1 MKILCLLLSSAL
13 FAGAAAAASPP
24 QGFADDAAAF
34 GALETVYSA
43 ALSADGKKIVYVGP
57 GTGASTIAV
66 VIHLDTGAIAQVAR
80 GDGKP
85 INIRNCEWT
94 ATDRIV
100 CSLWGLQRY
109 QGVLVPLRR
118 TLSMDADGKNQVF
131 LGQKDT
137 LEQVGKRFGDG
148 RVVDWLSGTDGLV
161 LMARSYVPES
171 TTGRLVGRTL
181 EGLGVDRVD
190 TRTGKA
196 TMVERPGDD
205 VTNYI
210 SDGMGNIRIMTT
222 VKVSESGLLKGV
234 KVYSYRTTDD
244 RAWRQLGTFVQDREH
259 GGPGTGMLP
268 LAVDPTLN
276 AAYVLE
282 NLEGRMALYRV
293 TLDAAL
299 ERELVLAN
307 PSVDVDGVVTIGRGG
322 RVIGATYATERR
334 YVEYFDP
341 EYKKLH
347 DMLERALPKS
357 PLISFES
364 SSADENFLIVRAS
377 SDLDPGKWYL
387 YDKARK
393 TLGVITPARPPLEGR
408 TLSAVKPIAYA
419 AADGTQVPGYLTLP
433 PGVTDPKNLPAI
445 VLPHGGP
452 GARDEWGFDWLPQF
466 FAQRGYVVLQPNFR
480 GSTGFGD
487 AWYANNGIR
496 GWKTSVGDVCDAGRW
511 LVSQGIA
518 DPRKLAIVGWSYG
531 GYAALQANVLDP
543 DLFKAVVA
551 IAPVTDFALLKSK
564 EMQYIDAFLT
574 ADFIGSGPHIKE
586 GSPAQNAQVFKAPV
600 IMFQGDNDLNVD
612 IGQSRLM
619 DRELHRAGK
628 SSELTVYPDLDHS
641 LSDGTVRADMLRKS
655 DAFLRAQLKL

>member
-1 MKILCLLLSSAL
+1 MKTPCLLLTTAI
-13 FAGAAAAASPP
+13 FGAAALAAAPP
-24 QGFADDAAAF
+24 ATPDDAAAF

-43 ALSADGKKIVYVGP
+43 ELSADGKKIVYVGP
-57 GTGASTIAV
+57 GTGTSTIAV
-66 VIHLDTGAIAQVAR
+66 VINLETGTIAQVAR

-85 INIRNCEWT
+85 INLRNCQWT
-94 ATDRIV
+94 AADRIV
-100 CSLWGLQRY
+100 CTLWGLQQF

-118 TLSMDADGKNQVF
+118 TLSMDAEGKNQIF
-131 LGQKDT
+131 LVQKDT

-148 RVVDWLSGTDGLV
+148 GVVDWLNGSDGMV

-205 VTNYI
+205 VSNYI
-210 SDGMGNIRIMTT
+210 SDGTGNIRIMTT
-222 VKVSESGLLKGV
+222 TKASESGLLKGV
-234 KVYSYRTTDD
+234 KVYSYRTVDD
-244 RAWRQLGTFVQDREH
+244 RTWRQLGTYSEDRA
-259 GGPGTGMLP
+259 GGGRGTGMIP
-268 LAVDPTLN
+268 LAVDPKLN

-282 NLEGRMALYRV
+282 NFEGRTALYRV
-293 TLDAAL
+293 TLDSTL
-299 ERELVLAN
+299 KRELVLAN
-307 PSVDVDGVVTIGRGG
+307 QSVDVDGVVILGRGG
-322 RVIGATYATERR
+322 RVIGATYATDRR
-334 YVEYFDP
+334 VVEYFDP

-347 DMLERALPKS
+347 EMLVRALPRS
-357 PLISFES
+357 PMISFES
-364 SSADENFLIVRAS
+364 ASADENFLIVRAS

-387 YDKARK
+387 YDKVKK
-393 TLGVITPARPPLEGR
+393 TLGLITPARPALEGR
-408 TLSAVKPIAYA
+408 TLSAVKAVSYPAT
-419 AADGTQVPGYLTLP
+419 DGTVIPGYLTLP

-466 FAQRGYVVLQPNFR
+466 FAQRGFVVLQPNFR
-480 GSTGFGD
+480 GSDGFGD

-511 LVSQGIA
+511 MVSQGIA
-518 DPRKLAIVGWSYG
+518 DPGKLAIVGWSYG

-551 IAPVTDFALLKSK
+551 IAPVTDFALLKTK
-564 EMQYIDAFLT
+564 EMQYTSGFLT

-586 GSPAQNAQVFKAPV
+586 GSPAQNAPVFKAPV

-619 DRELHRAGK
+619 DKELRRAGK

-641 LSDGTVRADMLRKS
+641 LRDGAARTDMLRKS

>member
-1 MKILCLLLSSAL
+1 MKILCALLATAAL
-13 FAGAAAAASPP
+13 AGAAAAATPP
-24 QGFADDAAAF
+24 ATADDAAAF
-34 GALETVYSA
+34 GALESVYSA
-43 ALSADGKKIVYVGP
+43 ELSADGSKIVYVGP
-57 GTGASTIAV
+57 GTGTSTIAV
-66 VIHLDTGAIAQVAR
+66 VINLETGAIAQVAR

-85 INIRNCEWT
+85 INIRNCQWT
-94 ATDRIV
+94 AADRIV
-100 CSLWGLQRY
+100 CTLWGLQRY

-118 TLSMDADGKNQVF
+118 TLSMDAEGKNQIF

-148 RVVDWLSGTDGLV
+148 GVVDWLGGTDGMV

-205 VTNYI
+205 VTNYL
-210 SDGMGNIRIMTT
+210 SDGTGNIRIMTT
-222 VKVSESGLLKGV
+222 VKVSESGLLKGE
-234 KVYSYRTTDD
+234 KLYSYRSVDD
-244 RAWRQLGTFVQDREH
+244 RAWHPLGSYTADRAN
-259 GGPGTGMLP
+259 GGRGTGMIP
-268 LAVDPTLN
+268 LAVDSKLN

-282 NLEGRMALYRV
+282 NFEGRTALYRV
-293 TLDAAL
+293 TLDSSL
-299 ERELVLAN
+299 KRELVLAN
-307 PSVDVDGVVTIGRGG
+307 KQVDVDGIVTIGRGG
-322 RVIGATYATERR
+322 RVIGATYVTDRR
-334 YVEYFDP
+334 VVEYFDA

-347 DMLERALPKS
+347 DMLERALPRS
-357 PLISFES
+357 PMISFES
-364 SSADENFLIVRAS
+364 SSADENYLIVRAS

-387 YDKARK
+387 YDKGKK
-393 TLGVITPARPPLEGR
+393 TLGVITPARPALEGR
-408 TLSAVKPIAYA
+408 TLSAVKSISYP
-419 AADGTQVPGYLTLP
+419 AADGTAIPGYLTLP
-433 PGVTDPKNLPAI
+433 PGIADPKNLPAI

-466 FAQRGYVVLQPNFR
+466 FAQRGFVVLQPNFR
-480 GSTGFGD
+480 GSDGFGD
-487 AWYANNGIR
+487 TWYANNGIR

-511 LVSQGIA
+511 MVSQGIA

-564 EMQYIDAFLT
+564 EMQYTDAFLT

-619 DRELHRAGK
+619 DKELHRAGK

-641 LSDGTVRADMLRKS
+641 LRDSAARTDMLRKS